1 MRAARLLMLLVALL
15 TISVAAGSARSADT
29 GPSGLHGFLLR
40 ADEPQKTSFSRTPSF
55 AWNPVPGALHYEF
68 QLSLSDTFRDN
79 SVIYDDQQAL
89 TPVEAPPV
97 TLPWITGT
105 PYALYA
111 RVRAVMPD
119 GSTPWST
126 NFGFDMVPP
135 PPPTPLSSYPGLLR
149 WTPIEGAAGYQVW
162 LIDAHKTE
170 FSATN
175 TLDEREFYTFHQTA
189 NWMGTVRWRIRALR
203 ALVTLNGSAAL
214 NSIPAVTY
222 GAWSPIY
229 TSTNPAFNTPVANAV
244 PLTCPSTTP
253 SCIRLVGTVSDVFS
267 DGTSGSPAH
276 RLMPGFLWT
285 GNQTNDGKTV
295 ELYRMYVFTDK
306 QCLNRVYTSAV
317 IGSQAYAPRPM
328 GPLALPASPAGV
340 AAARSAYLGDGVEPA
355 SYTYDG
361 DTITTSESAPDA
373 GPTTS
378 VPGAPG
384 DATATAP
391 AGTDSSSSSSAA
403 PVSGGGG
410 VTVNGRT
417 GAPTD
422 LWDTNWPSSGY
433 YWTVVGVIAGS
444 QGAVSTSVGAA
455 GVTAAATTLPLQDTS
470 GLNPGDVITIGTGPT
485 LESATI
491 TAISGA
497 TVTLAAA
504 LKFGH
509 GFGEPVVR
517 SSGGFVYQDAEL
529 PQDVCAAGRVM
540 RFGKESEPSLVAG
553 GQLFATGLSSDGR
566 LTSALHTTSFYG
578 QPLVSWTPALGAEV
592 YEVQWSKTSY
602 PFNPETTSTGTPGIL
617 TSSTSVVL
625 PVTPGTWYY
634 RVRGFDYSL
643 PTGAQQMSW
652 SDPVKLVVA
661 APKFSI
667 VGAKTSAPKKAKAPK
682 KTATASMSGLHSFSG
697 TGFSMG
703 VPTGWTKQTLKD
715 SVATFIYMN
724 KSTGTNVVE
733 VTASGR
739 GGRPMAQWETDLKL
753 ELASSA
759 GVAPT
764 ANLVTL
770 PAGKAVKLTAT
781 HTANGV
787 KLVQVQYVVDGGA
800 TAYTFTFTTTAAR
813 LAADAPTFAKMI
825 ATLKLTA

>member
-29 GPSGLHGFLLR
+29 GPTGLHGFLLR
-40 ADEPQKTSFSRTPSF
+40 ADEPQRTSFPRTPSF

-79 SVIYDDQQAL
+79 SVVYDDQQAL

-111 RVRAVMPD
+111 RVRAVLPD

-149 WTPIEGAAGYQVW
+149 WTPVEGAAGYQVW

-189 NWMGTVRWRIRALR
+189 NWTGTVRWRIRALR

-214 NSIPAVTY
+214 NGIPAVTH

-229 TSTNPAFNTPVANAV
+229 TSTNPAVTGGPI
-244 PLTCPSTTP
+244 T
-253 SCIRLVGTVSDVFS
+253 LVGTVSDIFS
-267 DGTSGSPAH
+267 NGSPGSPAH

-317 IGSQAYAPRPM
+317 IGSPAYAPRPM

-340 AAARSAYLGDGVEPA
+340 ASARSAYLGDGVEPA

-378 VPGAPG
+378 VPNAPG
-384 DATATAP
+384 DTTPTAP
-391 AGTDSSSSSSAA
+391 AGTVPSSSSAA
-403 PVSGGGG
+403 PAPSGGGG

-433 YWTVVGVIAGS
+433 YWTVVGVIAGP
-444 QGAVSTSVGAA
+444 QGSVSTSVGAA
-455 GVTAAATTLPLQDTS
+455 GAKTGDLVLQLQDTS
-470 GLNPGDVITIGTGPT
+470 GLNPGDVITIGTGAT
-485 LESATI
+485 QEIATI
-491 TAISGA
+491 TAISG
-497 TVTLAAA
+497 TSVTLAIG

-602 PFNPETTSTGTPGIL
+602 PFNPELASTGTPGML

-625 PVTPGTWYY
+625 PVGPGTWYY

-667 VGAKTSAPKKAKAPK
+667 IGGTTSTPKTATAPKKTA
-682 KTATASMSGLHSFSG
+682 TATASMSGLHSFSG
-697 TGFSMG
+697 TGFSLG
-703 VPTGWTKQTLKD
+703 VPTGWVRQTLKD
-715 SVATFIYMN
+715 SIATFIYMN

-733 VTASGR
+733 ITSSGR
-739 GGRPMAQWETDLKL
+739 GARTMTQWETDLKL

-764 ANLVTL
+764 ASLVTL
-770 PAGKAVKLTAT
+770 PAGKAVKLTAS
-781 HTANGV
+781 HAANGV
-787 KLVQVQYVVDGGA
+787 KLTQVQYVVDGGA

-813 LAADAPTFAKMI
+813 YAADAPTFAKMI